1 MAAKI
6 EGFALPTYKEIP
18 AVGLYLEQ
26 NVKYIN
32 ECLAPLG
39 CVEITGSM
47 VSNYVK
53 KGYLPRPV
61 KKQYGADHLAILL
74 FIALAKQVLPME
86 NVAKLLSLSPE
97 EVSIQEAYTQLR
109 ERMHDALQV
118 TFGYKAPTVRT
129 AGMDDPSGILESLV
143 IAVSHVIYLNH
154 CFDLLSTGEKK

>member
-1 MAAKI
+1 MSGPPGLCGDHRLHGEQLRQ
-6 EGFALPTYKEIP
+6 EGLSAS
-18 AVGLYLEQ
+18 ARQ
-26 NVKYIN
+26 
-32 ECLAPLG
+32 
-39 CVEITGSM
+39 
-47 VSNYVK
+47 
-53 KGYLPRPV
+53 
-61 KKQYGADHLAILL
+61 KQYGADHLAILL